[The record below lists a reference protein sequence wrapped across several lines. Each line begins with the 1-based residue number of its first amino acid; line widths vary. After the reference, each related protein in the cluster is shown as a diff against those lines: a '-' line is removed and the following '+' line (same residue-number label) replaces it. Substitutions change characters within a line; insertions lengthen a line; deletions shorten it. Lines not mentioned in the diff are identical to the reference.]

1 MKADYRIHGNIIKQE
16 ILQSELIDII
26 SIGSEGCVHK
36 IQSDEVLLACKRRAK
51 EYGKA
56 FKLVLPKIPQKD
68 MSRMLKLIH
77 QLSNS
82 GLDYSIV
89 FNDFGLLYACK
100 REALLPK
107 QAMIGRG
114 ISRSFE
120 DCLWYEHI
128 LRGEA
133 EKNWEI
139 LIQNNMYDS
148 YKHEELKEYN
158 IKGIECNMLKH
169 QLTSYE
175 NLQNMGYEV
184 NVHYG
189 YVSVAYSRACQTA
202 KYYKETIPNCRER
215 CDKAIDIEMHQ
226 IWTRNKKLDAS
237 EEKMDE
243 ALKAVNPKFLLLGN
257 TLLREMDTNLE
268 KEKFRQADSWIF
280 DSYFWGMKDLEEV
293 L

>member
-1 MKADYRIHGNIIKQE
+1 MKLDYRIYGNTIDDE
-16 ILQSELIDII
+16 ILQNNLIDTI

-36 IQSDEVLLACKRRAK
+36 VQSEDIILDCKRKAK
-51 EYGKA
+51 QYGKA

-68 MSRMLKLIH
+68 MMRILKLIH
-77 QLSNS
+77 KLSNN

-89 FNDFGLLYACK
+89 FNDFGLLYAC
-100 REALLPK
+100 REENLLPEY
-107 QAMIGRG
+107 ATIGRG

-128 LRGEA
+128 LRGED
-133 EKNWEI
+133 EKKRET

-148 YKHEELKEYN
+148 YKYEELKEFN

-169 QLTSYE
+169 QLVSYN
-175 NLQNMGYEV
+175 NLQKMGYQV
-184 NVHYG
+184 HIHYG

-202 KYYKETIPNCRER
+202 KFYKKTVPNCKDL
-215 CDKAIDIEMHQ
+215 CNKAIDIEMHQ
-226 IWTRNKKLDAS
+226 IWTRNKNLDAS

-257 TLLREMDTNLE
+257 TLLRKMYTNLE
-268 KEKFRQADSWIF
+268 KENFKQAESWIF
-280 DSYFWGMKDLEEV
+280 DSRFWNAKDLEEV